1 MRRKEFL
8 ELSGLTLAGT
18 LLPGRIARSAPA
30 GVFAAAADAA
40 AGGCRIDA
48 KIYEVKLR
56 HAWTLSRGTWNT
68 RRNVI
73 VRIEKEG
80 VFGLG
85 ESAPIARYNE
95 SAESGLAFIEKAKPL
110 LQKDL
115 RAFHDLW
122 NEIDA
127 LAPGEHAAKAAL
139 DLAILDW
146 IGKKLGIPVYRLLG
160 LAPDKELVTTMT
172 IAIDEVP
179 VMQEKIKEAADF
191 LVYKIKVGTAD
202 DRKII
207 EGVRAVTDKPFRVD
221 ANEGWKDKE
230 QALDM
235 IRWMAGLNV
244 ELMEQPMPADRLD
257 DIAWIRERSPIP
269 IFADESLMMTADL
282 PRIAAAFDGVNV
294 KLMKCGGI
302 QEAVRIAAL
311 SRALGL
317 KLMLGCMVETSIGI
331 SAAAAIGPLFDYLDL
346 DGNVLITNDPYKG
359 VKTEKG
365 RIYLNDRPGL
375 GVEGPF

>member
-1 MRRKEFL
+1 MKRKEFL
-8 ELSGLTLAGT
+8 EMSGLVLAGT
-18 LLPGRIARSAPA
+18 LAPGRTARAALAKA
-30 GVFAAAADAA
+30 GLAGA
-40 AGGCRIDA
+40 AGGCRIEA

-73 VRIEKEG
+73 VRIEKDG

-95 SAESGLAFIEKAKPL
+95 SAESGLAFIEKAKPV

-115 RAFHDLW
+115 WAFHDRW

-146 IGKKLGIPVYRLLG
+146 IGKKLGVPVYRLFG
-160 LAPDKELVTTMT
+160 LNPSKELVTTMT

-179 VMQEKIKEAADF
+179 VMQEKIREAADF
-191 LVYKIKVGTAD
+191 LVYKIKVGTD
-202 DRKII
+202 NDRKII
-207 EGVRAVTDKPFRVD
+207 EGCRAATDKPFRVD

-230 QALDM
+230 QALEM

-257 DIAWIRERSPIP
+257 DIAWIKERSPLP

-282 PRIAAAFDGVNV
+282 PRIAAAFHGVNV

-302 QEAVRIAAL
+302 QEAVRIAAMA
-311 SRALGL
+311 RALGL

-331 SAAAAIGPLFDYLDL
+331 SAAAAVGPLFDYLDL
-346 DGNVLITNDPYKG
+346 DGNVLITNDPFKG
-359 VKTEKG
+359 VRTEKG
-365 RIYLNDRPGL
+365 RILLNDKPGL